1 LKLLVKFNL
10 AFLALFAVV
19 IVATGSISWT
29 LLERNAKQEVYESAK
44 LLIDN
49 ALAVRSYTN
58 ERVAPLLD
66 TQLKYTFL
74 PEVVAAFSA
83 LQLVDRLKHQN
94 PEYKDFQ
101 YREPTLNP
109 TNPRDRPADWER
121 DIIGL
126 FRAGATAPPLF
137 GERDTPGGR
146 VLYMSKPLKAGPAC
160 LRCHSTPE
168 AAPPTMLAMY
178 GSANGFGWT
187 LNEIIGAQV
196 VEVPISVP
204 LARAREA
211 FIAFMTALTLTLLG
225 AGVLLNLMIWV
236 LVVRPV
242 TRLSQVADRVS
253 MGDLETTDFGV
264 KGRDEIRTLADSL
277 ARMRKSVVEAMKM
290 LHE

>member
-1 LKLLVKFNL
+1 MKLLLKFNL
-10 AFLALFAVV
+10 AFLVLFAAV
-19 IVATGSISWT
+19 IAATGTISWS
-29 LLERNAKQEVYESAK
+29 LLQRNAKQEVYDSAK

-58 ERVAPLLD
+58 ERIAPLLD

-74 PEVVAAFSA
+74 PEVVSAFSA
-83 LQLVDRLKHQN
+83 LTVLDKLKTQN
-94 PEYKDFQ
+94 PEYKDYQ

-121 DIIGL
+121 DIIAM
-126 FRAGATAPPLF
+126 FRAGTQAPPIF
-137 GERDTPGGR
+137 GERDTPTGR
-146 VLYMSKPLKAGPAC
+146 VLYMSKPLKASGAC
-160 LRCHSTPE
+160 LRCHSTPD

-187 LNEIIGAQV
+187 QNEIIGAQM

-211 FIAFMTALTLTLLG
+211 FIAFMTALTITLVV
-225 AGVLLNLMIWV
+225 AGLLLNLMIWV

-253 MGDLETTDFGV
+253 MGDLETADFGV
-264 KGRDEIRTLADSL
+264 RGNDEIRTLAESL
-277 ARMRKSVVEAMKM
+277 GRMRKSVVEAMKM
-290 LHE
+290 LQ

>member
-1 LKLLVKFNL
+1 MKLLLKFNL
-10 AFLALFAVV
+10 AFLVLFAAV
-19 IVATGSISWT
+19 IAATGTISWS
-29 LLERNAKQEVYESAK
+29 LLQRNAKQEVYDSAK

-58 ERVAPLLD
+58 ERIAPLLD

-74 PEVVAAFSA
+74 PEVVSAFSA
-83 LQLVDRLKHQN
+83 LTVLDKLKTQN
-94 PEYKDFQ
+94 PEYKDYQ

-121 DIIGL
+121 DIIAM
-126 FRAGATAPPLF
+126 FRAGTQAPPIF
-137 GERDTPGGR
+137 GERDTPTGR
-146 VLYMSKPLKAGPAC
+146 VLYMSKPLKASGAC
-160 LRCHSTPE
+160 LRCHSTPD

-187 LNEIIGAQV
+187 QNEIIGAQM

-211 FIAFMTALTLTLLG
+211 FFAFMTALTITLVV
-225 AGVLLNLMIWV
+225 AGLLLNLMIWV

-253 MGDLETTDFGV
+253 MGDLETADFGV
-264 KGRDEIRTLADSL
+264 RGNDEIRTLAESL
-277 ARMRKSVVEAMKM
+277 GRMRKSVVEAMKM
-290 LHE
+290 LQ